1 MKKIELKS
9 ISIAIA
15 NFPKDLILWN
25 YWDHEHVV
33 GTHFKHY
40 KKVKILYEDEKV
52 CYSERQAKLPY
63 IPFYINETTF
73 AALENPN
80 TMKVWHKTLFGLV
93 YLKQIFKFEEI
104 GGKCKVVK
112 TDLLE
117 VPSLFKFLQPVF
129 DKIMKKWFIDVWNE
143 DMPMR
148 ERRYKVWKLG
158 FKDFSGI
165 DYINDK
171 NYNKTLKKKIPPYR
185 LILPIPK
192 ITKIKKEGSFRP
204 FNKSKHIGYG
214 L

>member
-1 MKKIELKS
+1 MKKIDLKS
-9 ISIAIA
+9 TSFATA
-15 NFPKDLILWN
+15 NFPKDLLLWN

-33 GTHFKHY
+33 GTHFQHY
-40 KKVKILYEDEKV
+40 KKVKILYEDKNV
-52 CYSERQAKLPY
+52 CFSEREAKLPY
-63 IPFYINETTF
+63 IPFYITETTL
-73 AALENPN
+73 AVLENSK
-80 TMKVWHKTLFGLV
+80 TMKVWHRTLFGFI
-93 YLKQIFKFEEI
+93 YLKQIFEFEDMGE
-104 GGKCKVVK
+104 KCKVFK

-117 VPSLFKFLQPVF
+117 VPVFLKFLQPAF

-171 NYNKTLKKKIPPYR
+171 NLKKELNKKIDSYK
-185 LILPIPK
+185 LSLPIPK

-204 FNKSKHIGYG
+204 FKKSKHIGYG